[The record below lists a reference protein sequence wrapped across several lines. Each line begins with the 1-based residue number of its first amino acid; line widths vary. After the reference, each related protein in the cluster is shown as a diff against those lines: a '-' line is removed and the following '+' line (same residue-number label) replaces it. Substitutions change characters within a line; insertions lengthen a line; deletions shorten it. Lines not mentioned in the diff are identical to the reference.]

1 MSLTDSNITLKLF
14 SQSGSSL
21 SAPSA
26 ATAAISGGSGSGN
39 ANLSIVTSGG
49 SGGPVGGGLK
59 EGSPAA
65 SAVSPASAGFHGG
78 KQPFRGQG
86 TRGGGRGK
94 VFKSHQTCSCSLIQY
109 FGTLFWDDITIFWDE
124 KYYDF

>member
-1 MSLTDSNITLKLF
+1 M
-14 SQSGSSL
+14 

-65 SAVSPASAGFHGG
+65 SAVSPAASAGFHGG

-94 VFKSHQTCSCSLIQY
+94 FLSPIRLVHFLCYDILGHY
-109 FGTLFWDDITIFWDE
+109 FWS
-124 KYYDF
+124 KA

>member
-1 MSLTDSNITLKLF
+1 M
-14 SQSGSSL
+14 

-65 SAVSPASAGFHGG
+65 SAVSPAASAGFHGG

-86 TRGGGRGK
+86 TRGGGRGEF
-94 VFKSHQTCSCSLIQY
+94 FKFIYSEKATKFCEIFPLILSTVHTDKSKGKILQN
-109 FGTLFWDDITIFWDE
+109 FVAFSE
-124 KYYDF
+124 

>member
-1 MSLTDSNITLKLF
+1 MPKKLSLANSNI
-14 SQSGSSL
+14 QSGSSL

-65 SAVSPASAGFHGG
+65 SAVSPAASAGFHGG

-94 VFKSHQTCSCSLIQY
+94 LFNNQY
-109 FGTLFWDDITIFWDE
+109 F
-124 KYYDF
+124 

>member
-1 MSLTDSNITLKLF
+1 MNFF

-94 VFKSHQTCSCSLIQY
+94 FLSAIRLVHVLWYDIL
-109 FGTLFWDDITIFWDE
+109 GHFWD
-124 KYYDF
+124 KN

>member
-1 MSLTDSNITLKLF
+1 M
-14 SQSGSSL
+14 

-94 VFKSHQTCSCSLIQY
+94 FPAKIEMAFSQMLAIRS
-109 FGTLFWDDITIFWDE
+109 
-124 KYYDF
+124 

>member
-1 MSLTDSNITLKLF
+1 MSKKKFHNIRSVNLGSNF
-14 SQSGSSL
+14 SQPGSSL

-65 SAVSPASAGFHGG
+65 SAVSPAASAGFHGG

-86 TRGGGRGK
+86 TRGGGRGECHTK
-94 VFKSHQTCSCSLIQY
+94 
-109 FGTLFWDDITIFWDE
+109 G
-124 KYYDF
+124 